1 MGMVTSFVFAVG
13 GANRYLSFENHV
25 IKEFNVKMKLN
36 LSKNENDIN
45 LFYPFCTIWFL
56 ADDQMA
62 GQLLESD
69 VHSFQLYFFHILN
82 YLSRNQEK
90 PQFWI

>member
-1 MGMVTSFVFAVG
+1 MILISFIHFV
-13 GANRYLSFENHV
+13 
-25 IKEFNVKMKLN
+25 
-36 LSKNENDIN
+36 
-45 LFYPFCTIWFL
+45 PWFL